1 MIEGTIK
8 KLDLPSRSAVVTLS
22 DGKELSVR
30 FPERLSI
37 EIAEPETMG
46 TMGGTL
52 EDLQEG
58 FIVELDLEH
67 HADGSCT
74 CASVV
79 CVS

>member
-8 KLDLPSRSAVVTLS
+8 SLDLSSRSAIVALS
-22 DGKELSVR
+22 DGKELSVK
-30 FPERLSI
+30 FPERMNI

-52 EDLQEG
+52 EDLQAG
-58 FIVELDLEH
+58 FIVQLDLDH
-67 HADGSCT
+67 HADGSCS
-74 CASVV
+74 CGSLV

>member
-1 MIEGTIK
+1 MEGTIK
-8 KLDLPSRSAVVTLS
+8 KLDLASRSAVVGLS
-22 DGKELSVR
+22 DGKELSVK
-30 FPERLSI
+30 FPERVSV
-37 EIAEPETMG
+37 EVAEPETMG
-46 TMGGTL
+46 EMGGSL

-67 HADGSCT
+67 RSDGSWS